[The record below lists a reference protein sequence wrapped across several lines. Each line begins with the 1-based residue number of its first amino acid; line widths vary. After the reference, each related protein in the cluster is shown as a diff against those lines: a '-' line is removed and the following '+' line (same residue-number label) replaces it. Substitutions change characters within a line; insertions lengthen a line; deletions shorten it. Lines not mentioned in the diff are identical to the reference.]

1 MPQLADVLRH
11 LLRAQTAALN
21 HARDNFAVLI
31 MPIRVTCQCGASLS
45 VPDAMAGKNGKCPKC
60 GAAIKIPQSSP
71 TASSAKSS
79 PAVEQ
84 KNTVAKASPK
94 SASPTP
100 STSIAPGA
108 SPKSKTP
115 EKAIAAGALDQ
126 LFSDAGL
133 DKQPAQTCP
142 GCKVEITP
150 GAAICVACGLNLTT
164 GEMLK
169 GFKVVGE
176 EEDQAPKFN
185 NYQLNRAAKSI
196 KKEEA
201 EELEL
206 RFVGAP
212 WWVSLAIVLGIITII
227 IFGVIYVDGMG
238 SGEEGASFKASAKSF
253 EGRVQRQPPLTLLV
267 VVCFLVSS
275 MVVMMA
281 TIAIQVQAFK
291 RSWKT
296 GLLTLIPG
304 YVQYYSIVARKRLRS
319 TTKILWI
326 WTIIFVVFSVF
337 LVSMRAYRV
346 FTG

>member
-1 MPQLADVLRH
+1 
-11 LLRAQTAALN
+11 
-21 HARDNFAVLI
+21 
-31 MPIRVTCQCGASLS
+31 
-45 VPDAMAGKNGKCPKC
+45 MAGKNGKCPKC
-60 GAAIKIPQSSP
+60 GAVIKIPQASP
-71 TASSAKSS
+71 IVRPAKGI
-79 PAVEQ
+79 PAAEQ
-84 KNTVAKASPK
+84 KENVAKVSPQ
-94 SASPTP
+94 SSRATP
-100 STSIAPGA
+100 STGNAPGA
-108 SPKSKTP
+108 LPKSKAP
-115 EKAIAAGALDQ
+115 EKVVASGALDQ

-142 GCKVEITP
+142 GCKVEIAP

-196 KKEEA
+196 KKEQA

-212 WWVSLAIVLGIITII
+212 WWVSLAVVFGIITII

-253 EGRVQRQPPLTLLV
+253 EGRVQRQPPLTLLIF
-267 VVCFLVSS
+267 VCFLVSG
-275 MVVMMA
+275 MVVTMA
-281 TIAIQVQAFK
+281 TSAIQASAFK
-291 RSWKT
+291 KSWKI

-304 YVQYYSIVARKRLRS
+304 YALYYSVAARKKLRS
-319 TTKILWI
+319 TSKILWI
-326 WTIIFVVFSVF
+326 WTAVFAVFSVLLF
-337 LVSMRAYRV
+337 TSKAYRI

>member
-1 MPQLADVLRH
+1 
-11 LLRAQTAALN
+11 
-21 HARDNFAVLI
+21 
-31 MPIRVTCQCGASLS
+31 
-45 VPDAMAGKNGKCPKC
+45 
-60 GAAIKIPQSSP
+60 
-71 TASSAKSS
+71 
-79 PAVEQ
+79 
-84 KNTVAKASPK
+84 
-94 SASPTP
+94 
-100 STSIAPGA
+100 
-108 SPKSKTP
+108 
-115 EKAIAAGALDQ
+115 
-126 LFSDAGL
+126 
-133 DKQPAQTCP
+133 
-142 GCKVEITP
+142 
-150 GAAICVACGLNLTT
+150 
-164 GEMLK
+164 MLK

>member
-1 MPQLADVLRH
+1 
-11 LLRAQTAALN
+11 
-21 HARDNFAVLI
+21 
-31 MPIRVTCQCGASLS
+31 
-45 VPDAMAGKNGKCPKC
+45 MAGKNGKCPKC
-60 GAAIKIPQSSP
+60 GAVIKIPQMPSTSP
-71 TASSAKSS
+71 QSPKSS
-79 PAVEQ
+79 STKAAGSAVDQ
-84 KNTVAKASPK
+84 KTSFAKVSPN
-94 SASPTP
+94 SASPTV
-100 STSIAPGA
+100 STSNTSGMIPNGRA
-108 SPKSKTP
+108 SDKTV
-115 EKAIAAGALDQ
+115 ASGALDQ
-126 LFSDAGL
+126 LFSEAGL

-142 GCKVEITP
+142 GCKVEIMP
-150 GAAICVACGLNLTT
+150 GAAICVACGRNLTT

-169 GFKVVGE
+169 GFKVAGE

-212 WWVSLAIVLGIITII
+212 WWVSLAIVFGIITII

-291 RSWKT
+291 KGWKT
-296 GLLTLIPG
+296 GLLTFIPG

-326 WTIIFVVFSVF
+326 WTIIFIVFSV
-337 LVSMRAYRV
+337 LLASMRAYRV

>member
-1 MPQLADVLRH
+1 
-11 LLRAQTAALN
+11 
-21 HARDNFAVLI
+21 
-31 MPIRVTCQCGASLS
+31 
-45 VPDAMAGKNGKCPKC
+45 MAGKNGKCPKC
-60 GAAIKIPQSSP
+60 SAVIKVPQASP
-71 TASSAKSS
+71 TALPAKDTPAAEQKKNVSKVSPKPAPPTSS
-79 PAVEQ
+79 PS
-84 KNTVAKASPK
+84 N
-94 SASPTP
+94 
-100 STSIAPGA
+100 APGA
-108 SPKSKTP
+108 NTKSKP
-115 EKAIAAGALDQ
+115 PVKAVAAGALDQ

-169 GFKVVGE
+169 GFKVAGE
-176 EEDQAPKFN
+176 EEDQTPKFN

-238 SGEEGASFKASAKSF
+238 SGEEGASFKASPKSF

-275 MVVMMA
+275 MVVIMA

-326 WTIIFVVFSVF
+326 WTIIFIVFAGF